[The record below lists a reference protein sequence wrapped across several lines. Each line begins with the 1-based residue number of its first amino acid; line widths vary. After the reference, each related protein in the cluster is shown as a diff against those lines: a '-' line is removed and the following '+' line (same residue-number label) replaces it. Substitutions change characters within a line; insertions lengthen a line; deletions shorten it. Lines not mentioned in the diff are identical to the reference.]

1 MSVRIGAVAGVVAL
15 LFIGLLTRL
24 WYLQVLN
31 TEDFQSQAQTYV
43 PANTIRYATLPA
55 PRGRILDAQERVLV
69 DNRRVNVV
77 TLDASTA
84 RERADADSGYLLHL
98 AREISRHGRPVKV
111 ANLEAAVADL
121 RYGPN
126 DRIPIAYDVR
136 EEFAIIVGERA
147 EELPGVRLTE
157 TSVRHYPY
165 GPLAAHVLGYVG
177 SITASEVAERENHPK
192 RYQPNDE
199 IGKAGVELAFEDV
212 LRGTPGWREITIS
225 PDNQIVGERQI
236 VAPIA
241 GFDVHLTLD
250 IDLQALVEE
259 QLRLGLERARETPID
274 VDPEENPE
282 PENPLLEPAT
292 YPAPAGAAALLDPRD
307 GSVLAM
313 ASYPSYDPRQFIL
326 GIGEEEFASLI
337 DPESY
342 APFNNRAIAGAYS
355 IGSAMKPFTAYAA
368 LSTGLIGDRGY
379 VEVNGTIND
388 TGSHILQDCE
398 GQCEFTNAR
407 GESYGETDLRLSLTV
422 SSDVYYYQLA
432 EQFAIRP
439 GFDEEQVQKTA
450 REFGFGAPTG
460 VALPFESP
468 GLIPDSEIKRQ
479 RHEANPDA
487 FPDADWR
494 VGDTLNIAIGQGDM
508 AATPLQLANALSVF
522 ANGGTLHASNI
533 AQAVKN
539 PVTGE
544 TESDYTSRVIRNLYM
559 PQQILTPILDGMVGV
574 TELRSINY
582 SGTAA
587 DAFAGFPGD
596 WTVAGKTGT
605 VEVLDKNDSSVFM
618 AFGPTEDPRYSI
630 AVIMEESGFGGRAA
644 APVVRNVLQSIAV
657 GSVPSAETLADDGF
671 LVAAIGREVAGAR

>member
-1 MSVRIGAVAGVVAL
+1 MSVRIGTIAGVVAL

-43 PANTIRYATLPA
+43 PANTVRYAPVPA
-55 PRGRILDAQERVLV
+55 PRGRILDSLERVLV

-77 TLDASTA
+77 TVDAAVA
-84 RERADADSGYLLHL
+84 RERVAADISYLLHL

-111 ANLEAAVADL
+111 ADLEAAVADL

-177 SITASEVAERENHPK
+177 SITAAEAAERENHPK

-212 LRGTPGWREITIS
+212 LRGTPGWRETTIS
-225 PDNQIVGERQI
+225 PEGRIVSERQI

-259 QLRLGLERARETPID
+259 QLRSGLERARETPID

-282 PENPLLEPAT
+282 PENPLLAPAT
-292 YPAPAGAAALLDPRD
+292 YPAPAGAAVLLDPRD

-313 ASYPSYDPRQFIL
+313 ASYPSYDPREFIL
-326 GIGEEEFASLI
+326 GIDDEEFAALI

-368 LSTGLIGDRGY
+368 ISSGLVGDRGY
-379 VEVNGTIND
+379 VDVNGTIDD

-407 GESYGETDLRLSLTV
+407 GESYGDIDLRLSLTV

-460 VALPFESP
+460 VALPFEYP

-479 RHEANPDA
+479 RNEANPVA

-533 AQAVKN
+533 ARAVKN
-539 PVTGE
+539 PVTGA
-544 TESDYTSRVIRNLYM
+544 TESDYTARVVRNIYM
-559 PQQILTPILDGMVGV
+559 PRQIADPILEGMAGV
-574 TELRSINY
+574 TEFRSFDY
-582 SGTAA
+582 SGTAV
-587 DAFAGFPGD
+587 DAFAGFPSD

-605 VEVLDKNDSSVFM
+605 VEVLGKNDNSVFM
-618 AFGPTEDPRYSI
+618 AFGPTEDPQYSM

-644 APVVRNVLQSIAV
+644 APVVRNVLESIAV
-657 GSVPSAETLADDGF
+657 GSVPAAEPLADDGF
-671 LVAAIGREVAGAR
+671 LLAAIDREVAS

>member
-1 MSVRIGAVAGVVAL
+1 MSVRIGAVAGLIAL

-43 PANTIRYATLPA
+43 PANTIRYATIPA

-84 RERADADSGYLLHL
+84 RERAGADSGYLLQL
-98 AREISRHGRPVKV
+98 AREISRHGRPVKI
-111 ANLEAAVADL
+111 ADLEAAVADL

-177 SITASEVAERENHPK
+177 SITASEAAERENHPK

-282 PENPLLEPAT
+282 PENPLLTPAT
-292 YPAPAGAAALLDPRD
+292 YPAPAGAAVLLDPRD

-368 LSTGLIGDRGY
+368 LSTGLVGDRGY
-379 VEVNGTIND
+379 VDVNETIND
-388 TGSHILQDCE
+388 TGSHILQECE

-407 GESYGETDLRLSLTV
+407 GESYGETDLRFSLTV

-460 VALPFESP
+460 IALPFESP

-479 RHEANPDA
+479 RNEADPVA

-539 PVTGE
+539 PVSGE
-544 TESDYTSRVIRNLYM
+544 TESDYTPRVIRSLYM
-559 PQQILTPILDGMVGV
+559 PQQISAPILEGMVGV
-574 TELRSINY
+574 TELRSFNY

-587 DAFAGFPGD
+587 DAFAGFPSR

-644 APVVRNVLQSIAV
+644 APVVRNVLESIAV
-657 GSVPSAETLADDGF
+657 GSVPSAEPLADDGF